1 MVAGKP
7 QTRCAGPIS
16 GDHLGVSF
24 LPLPLQSISLNTATP
39 FPWIGPTAAENVRT
53 GFRSI
58 FENAPL
64 PAARCNPQGEIIEMN
79 SAFAHALQAGLADQ
93 RALRLTDLVAP
104 DDREATESLLHNL
117 LDCTC
122 DTIRLAGRKTA
133 KNGQGGRA
141 VTNWMAWRL
150 PGSGEEPNHALLIA
164 EPDRHSSPHE
174 EGLLQAQTGEA
185 VGRLAGGIVH
195 DFNNFQSGV
204 MLYCDLLLTSLDS
217 CDRRRRYV
225 DEIRSATMQAS
236 GLVQQLLVF
245 ARPQASP
252 VRALCL
258 NQIVQALQDLLTRL
272 IGENIVLELSLD
284 PDLGPVTIDQAQ
296 AQQIFLNLVLN
307 ARGVLPNGGG
317 LVVKTTNGQFQNIPG
332 PERVGPAPAFP
343 DVVIPHSDTS
353 RYVPYNIS
361 GIQEGITLMTSAAV
375 SPMIALPQSMA
386 ANFLN
391 LLIVDDE
398 RSIREA
404 CREVARSLGFV
415 AHVADSAEHAYRLLQ
430 TQSIDAVLLDLQLPG
445 AGGLEVLRQIKSQ
458 RPEALVIVVTGYG
471 TDQSAVQAMKHGAY
485 EYVTKPFSID
495 QLKLLLDRVSN
506 HLKLKTENRIL
517 REKLKSKQ
525 GFGGLVGRAPEME
538 KLYRIISKAA
548 NSTHPVLILGESGT
562 GKEMVARSIHYS
574 GPFRDRPFIPID
586 CGSLV
591 PTLIESELFG
601 YVRGAFTGA
610 NQAKD
615 GLLAI
620 AEGGTVFLDEVGELP
635 VDLQSKLLRAIQEK
649 EIRPVGSTRR
659 IPINVRILAATN
671 RDLEQ
676 AVTEGAFR
684 RDLYFRL
691 NVLSLRIPPLRER
704 REDIPLLTAHFMER
718 ASRAS
723 AQEKI
728 LSDEAIKVMLAYDW
742 PGNVRELE
750 NCLERTCAFTSG
762 PLIHVL
768 DLPPAIAST
777 AIVTPGNGNGN
788 GHHKIVTIAELEK
801 HTILSAIA
809 ELNGD
814 KLQAA
819 RLLGIGKTTLYRKL
833 KDYAANA

>member
-1 MVAGKP
+1 M
-7 QTRCAGPIS
+7 
-16 GDHLGVSF
+16 
-24 LPLPLQSISLNTATP
+24 
-39 FPWIGPTAAENVRT
+39 
-53 GFRSI
+53 
-58 FENAPL
+58 
-64 PAARCNPQGEIIEMN
+64 M
-79 SAFAHALQAGLADQ
+79 
-93 RALRLTDLVAP
+93 
-104 DDREATESLLHNL
+104 
-117 LDCTC
+117 
-122 DTIRLAGRKTA
+122 
-133 KNGQGGRA
+133 
-141 VTNWMAWRL
+141 
-150 PGSGEEPNHALLIA
+150 
-164 EPDRHSSPHE
+164 
-174 EGLLQAQTGEA
+174 
-185 VGRLAGGIVH
+185 
-195 DFNNFQSGV
+195 
-204 MLYCDLLLTSLDS
+204 
-217 CDRRRRYV
+217 
-225 DEIRSATMQAS
+225 
-236 GLVQQLLVF
+236 
-245 ARPQASP
+245 
-252 VRALCL
+252 
-258 NQIVQALQDLLTRL
+258 
-272 IGENIVLELSLD
+272 
-284 PDLGPVTIDQAQ
+284 
-296 AQQIFLNLVLN
+296 
-307 ARGVLPNGGG
+307 
-317 LVVKTTNGQFQNIPG
+317 
-332 PERVGPAPAFP
+332 
-343 DVVIPHSDTS
+343 
-353 RYVPYNIS
+353 
-361 GIQEGITLMTSAAV
+361 SAAI
-375 SPMIALPQSMA
+375 SPSIPTPQILA

-404 CREVARSLGFV
+404 CREVALSLGFI

-430 TQSIDAVLLDLQLPG
+430 SHSIDAVLLDLRLPG
-445 AGGLEVLRQIKSQ
+445 ASGLDVLRQIKAQ

-471 TDQSAVQAMKHGAY
+471 TVQSAVQAMKHGAY
-485 EYVTKPFSID
+485 EYVTKPFSIEE
-495 QLKLLLDRVSN
+495 LKLLLDRVSN

-538 KLYRIISKAA
+538 KLYRIIAKAA
-548 NSTHPVLILGESGT
+548 NSSHPVLILGESGT

-574 GPFRDRPFIPID
+574 GNFRDKPFIPVD

-676 AVTEGAFR
+676 AVSGGAFR

-704 REDIPLLTAHFMER
+704 REDIPVLIAHFMER

-723 AQEKI
+723 GQEKI
-728 LSDEAIKVMLAYDW
+728 LTDEALKVTLAYDW

-762 PLIHVL
+762 PLIHVA
-768 DLPPAIAST
+768 DLPPAIGRT
-777 AIVTPGNGNGN
+777 AIVVSSNGNGN
-788 GHHKIVTIAELEK
+788 GHNKIVPMAELERL
-801 HTILSAIA
+801 TILSAIA

-833 KDYAANA
+833 KDYAAQA